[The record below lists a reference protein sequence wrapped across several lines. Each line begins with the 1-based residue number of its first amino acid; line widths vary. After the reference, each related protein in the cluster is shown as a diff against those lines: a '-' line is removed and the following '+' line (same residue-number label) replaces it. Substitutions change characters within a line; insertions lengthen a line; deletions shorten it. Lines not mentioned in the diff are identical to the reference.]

1 MHVLNSH
8 VSTSVLCWS
17 LSRLSCLCRFSDHS
31 NMKIERMRIKIKIKH
46 GTVVNHAITG
56 LLSPTPRNVMI
67 FRRVYCPATR
77 VCFVVLTAMLPT
89 SCLDAML
96 INSCCV
102 SRPTVCYRLTNY
114 ICETCACVPA
124 HFLQSLS
131 ESSCLFKWNYICTR
145 TSMSN
150 SMHVA

>member
-1 MHVLNSH
+1 MQFGEVKLYACTEFHYFIYPSH
-8 VSTSVLCWS
+8 VSTSVLCS

-31 NMKIERMRIKIKIKH
+31 NMKIERMRIKIKTKH
-46 GTVVNHAITG
+46 RTVVNHAIIG

-89 SCLDAML
+89 SWLDAMF

-102 SRPTVCYRLTNY
+102 SRPTVCYRLTNLY
-114 ICETCACVPA
+114 MRNLCLCACSFPA
-124 HFLQSLS
+124 IS
-131 ESSCLFKWNYICTR
+131 K
-145 TSMSN
+145 
-150 SMHVA
+150 